1 MTSAAH
7 PRRIGVVPPPDL
19 PFLTHLDEWHHRQY
33 NNYSADRAP
42 NGHRPSSYETFPL
55 LTGVRVSG
63 DPTRYRPTLP
73 PTTHRSNRPE
83 AGAL

>member
-1 MTSAAH
+1 M
-7 PRRIGVVPPPDL
+7 PPPDL
-19 PFLTHLDEWHHRQY
+19 PFLTHVDEWHHRQY

-55 LTGVRVSG
+55 LAEVLVSG
-63 DPTRYRPTLP
+63 DPLP
-73 PTTHRSNRPE
+73 PHPPANATHRSNRPE

>member
-1 MTSAAH
+1 MTSAA
-7 PRRIGVVPPPDL
+7 PPPTSWGRASPNL
-19 PFLTHLDEWHHRQY
+19 PFLTHVDEWHHHQY
-33 NNYSADRAP
+33 NNYSAGRAP

-55 LTGVRVSG
+55 LTGVLVSG
-63 DPTRYRPTLP
+63 DPNRYRPTLP